1 MVSGPFLRLCLV
13 GLTASFGFHL
23 LTASLPLYA
32 LSLGADDAQI
42 GVLGGAVAS
51 VALSFRAVAGW
62 WIDAVGGVPP
72 LLIGIALYPLCALAY
87 GGAGAVGL
95 VQAVRAFSGVGVAFF
110 STATQSLAV
119 DLNPPERRAEALS
132 VYGIGH
138 TLAQGLAPPAGVAIV
153 QAAGYHTLF
162 GLCVVVGVTSVLL
175 AWPLRSIPRAPSHGR
190 RRRVFHRSAVL
201 PGILLLA
208 LMIPFGV
215 TFGLLPVHAGR
226 RGLGNPG
233 LVFVAFAAGVFLAQT
248 VAGRLSDRHGR
259 SAVILPALVVAA
271 VSMWAVAGL
280 SGWWLFVPSAL
291 CGVGM
296 GAGMPSLYAMAA
308 DRSPQDSRGA
318 AIGTL
323 GVFHEIGIASGAI
336 AGGFIGRAVGLGEM
350 FVIAGVIPAV
360 AAAAAPLLGLRRAG
374 NSPPREEQMR

>member
-1 MVSGPFLRLCLV
+1 
-13 GLTASFGFHL
+13 LTASFGFHL

-42 GVLGGAVAS
+42 GVLGGAVAT
-51 VALSFRAVAGW
+51 VALGFRAVAGW

-72 LLIGIALYPLCALAY
+72 LLVGIALYPLCALAY
-87 GGAGAVGL
+87 GGAGAVAL
-95 VQAVRAFSGVGVAFF
+95 VQAVRAVSGVGVAFF
-110 STATQSLAV
+110 ATATQALAV

-138 TLAQGLAPPAGVAIV
+138 TLAQGLAPPAGVAIA

-162 GLCVVVGVTSVLL
+162 GLCIVVGVTSVLL
-175 AWPLRSIPRAPSHGR
+175 AWPLRSIPRAPSQAR

-226 RGLGNPG
+226 RGVGNPG

-248 VAGRLSDRHGR
+248 VAGRLSDRQGR
-259 SAVILPALVVAA
+259 SAVILPALLVAA
-271 VSMWAVAGL
+271 GSMWAVAGL

-308 DRSPQDSRGA
+308 DRAPQDSRGA

-323 GVFHEIGIASGAI
+323 GVFHEIGIASGAVV
-336 AGGFIGRAVGLGEM
+336 GGFIGRAFGLGEM
-350 FVIAGVIPAV
+350 FVVAGIVPAV

-374 NSPPREEQMR
+374 HPPSRKEQAR